1 MEDERKNVFPFHYG
15 GEAESYTFYR
25 VPKILFTQ
33 EMFRQLSTD
42 AKLLYGLLLDR
53 MQLSLKN
60 GWVDGEGKVFIYYTI
75 ENIMKSLSCGNKKAG
90 NLLAELDDKR
100 GIGLVTRVR
109 QGLGKPDRI
118 YVHKCALPE
127 MSEGQVQMCQN
138 DMSGNVETT
147 SLEMWKRHA
156 NNTDKNHTEKSEND
170 LIVSAQKPGYEERM
184 MEERQAYRDYFKERC
199 LFEYLKKTYPYDA
212 KVLDEMLEIL
222 ADICSSH
229 QRTVRIAGDEKPLQV
244 VKSQLMKLDNEHI
257 QYVLECFKENTTKV
271 RNVKRY
277 LLTSLYNAPMTIDS
291 YYTALAHH
299 DMYSG
304 NETQAEK
311 R

>member
-1 MEDERKNVFPFHYG
+1 MRDERKSIFPFHYG

-33 EMFRQLSTD
+33 EMFRCLSTD

-60 GWVDGEGKVFIYYTI
+60 DWVDEEGKVFIYYTV

-90 NLLAELDDKR
+90 SLLAELDDKR

-118 YVHKCALPE
+118 YVHKCVLPE
-127 MSEGQVQMCQN
+127 MSKGHVKRCQN
-138 DMSGNVETT
+138 DMSGNVEKTPLDV
-147 SLEMWKRHA
+147 SKRHA
-156 NNTDKNHTEKSEND
+156 NDTDKNNTEQRETD
-170 LIVSAQKPGYEERM
+170 HIVSEPVTGCEEKAM
-184 MEERQAYRDYFKERC
+184 DERQAYRNYFKERC
-199 LFEYLKKTYPYDA
+199 LFEYLKASHPYDVR
-212 KVLDEMLEIL
+212 VLDEMLEIL
-222 ADICSSH
+222 VDICSSH
-229 QRTVRIAGDEKPLQV
+229 QQIVRIAGDEKPIQV

-271 RNVKRY
+271 RSIKQY

-299 DMYSG
+299 DMYG
-304 NETQAEK
+304 TD
-311 R
+311 

>member
-1 MEDERKNVFPFHYG
+1 MRDERKSIFPFHYG

-33 EMFRQLSTD
+33 EMFRCLSTD

-60 GWVDGEGKVFIYYTI
+60 DWVDEEGKVFIYYTV

-90 NLLAELDDKR
+90 SLLAELDDKR

-118 YVHKCALPE
+118 YVHKCVLPE
-127 MSEGQVQMCQN
+127 MSKGHVKRCQN
-138 DMSGNVETT
+138 DMSGNVEKTPLDV
-147 SLEMWKRHA
+147 SKRHA
-156 NNTDKNHTEKSEND
+156 NDTDKNNTEQRETD
-170 LIVSAQKPGYEERM
+170 HIVSEPVTGYEEKAM
-184 MEERQAYRDYFKERC
+184 DERQAYRNYFKERC
-199 LFEYLKKTYPYDA
+199 LFEYLKASHPYDVR
-212 KVLDEMLEIL
+212 VLDEMLEIL
-222 ADICSSH
+222 VDICSSH
-229 QRTVRIAGDEKPLQV
+229 QQIVRIAGDEKPIQV

-271 RNVKRY
+271 RSIKQY

-299 DMYSG
+299 DMYG
-304 NETQAEK
+304 TD
-311 R
+311 